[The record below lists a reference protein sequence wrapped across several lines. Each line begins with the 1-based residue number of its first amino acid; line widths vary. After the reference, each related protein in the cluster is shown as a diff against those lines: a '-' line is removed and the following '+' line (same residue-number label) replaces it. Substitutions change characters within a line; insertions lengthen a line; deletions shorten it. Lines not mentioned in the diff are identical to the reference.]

1 MTLEFKKFE
10 SIEEL
15 EAFISS
21 EEDWEYGVSGMTT
34 GLLLE
39 EYVRL
44 RVFYRMIENI
54 TGIMGYSNW
63 EERLEEYLE
72 EVSED
77 GDQLAGAVEAE
88 NEA

>member
-54 TGIMGYSNW
+54 TGMMSYSNW
-63 EERLEEYLE
+63 RERLDEYLG
-72 EVSED
+72 EVAED
-77 GDQLAGAVEAE
+77 GNQQ
-88 NEA
+88 